1 MNFLRGPL
9 LIPDSKNM
17 FSSRQYL
24 FTFSG
29 QRYVLQKI
37 IAYECLMQ
45 NSIIIVNKG
54 KNFTISLKA
63 YYLKYMMSYCKC
75 RIY

>member
-1 MNFLRGPL
+1 MNFWRGPL

-37 IAYECLMQ
+37 IAYECVMQ

-54 KNFTISLKA
+54 KNNLFKSILLQIHNVIS
-63 YYLKYMMSYCKC
+63 
-75 RIY
+75 

>member
-1 MNFLRGPL
+1 MNFWRGPL

-45 NSIIIVNKG
+45 NKLCYNCQQG
-54 KNFTISLKA
+54 QQFHLTIS
-63 YYLKYMMSYCKC
+63 
-75 RIY
+75 